1 MIDKMKRERGRGTAP
16 IGWAVVALTMIVL
29 LVTNCGPGTDATG
42 TPLAQTREPFTARQ
56 ESADGAIVEW
66 GGYTGGYKP
75 GGEETFNITIRNET
89 EETWQGQFCL
99 QLLDRQMPQVI
110 TTLEQRPFTLEPGV
124 GFSDQITV
132 QFPDNLS
139 EGAYGLSLAVRREG
153 GHMVDLVPVQVGES
167 DEVRRAT
174 TQQDMDA
181 SLAACPPVASVNQE
195 VGPLVEGAQADLAQR
210 LGIQPSAI
218 EVQSVSEA
226 EFPDA
231 SLGVPEPGKV
241 YAQVLT
247 PGYVIRLVVE
257 GQTYEYHASDER
269 LVFVPQE
276 GGAPQGSITIEGVQV
291 TAGEHVVVH
300 GQSTLPGSTCL
311 GSELWADGELQTWWP
326 GDACVPVEGGT
337 WQMTARLGAGDVP
350 SELDRSAQY
359 MLRVYQ
365 QNGPD
370 IAAVF
375 AFDLAGPP
383 TKEP

>member
-1 MIDKMKRERGRGTAP
+1 MIDKMKRERGRGTAS
-16 IGWAVVALTMIVL
+16 IGWSVVALTMIVL
-29 LVTNCGPGTDATG
+29 LVANCGPGTDATG
-42 TPLAQTREPFTARQ
+42 TPLAQTREPFTARR

-66 GGYTGGYKP
+66 GGYTGGYEP
-75 GGEETFNITIRNET
+75 GAEEEFSITIKNET
-89 EETWQGQFCL
+89 EETWQGRFCL

-124 GFSDQITV
+124 GFSNQITV

-153 GHMVDLVPVQVGES
+153 GPMVDLVPVQVGES

-181 SLAACPPVASVNQE
+181 SLAACPPVASADQE
-195 VGPLVEGAQADLAQR
+195 AGPQVEGAKADLAQR

-218 EVQSVSEA
+218 DVQSVSEA

-257 GQTYEYHASDER
+257 GQTYEYHASDDR

-276 GGAPQGSITIEGVQV
+276 EGAPQGSITIEGVQV
-291 TAGEHVVVH
+291 TAGEQVVVH
-300 GQSTLPGSTCL
+300 GQSTLPGGTCL
-311 GSELWADGELQTWWP
+311 GSELWADGERQTWWP

-337 WQMTARLGAGDVP
+337 WQMTVRLGVGDVP
-350 SELDRSAQY
+350 SDLDRSAQY

-375 AFDLAGPP
+375 AFDLGGPP
-383 TKEP
+383 TPNP